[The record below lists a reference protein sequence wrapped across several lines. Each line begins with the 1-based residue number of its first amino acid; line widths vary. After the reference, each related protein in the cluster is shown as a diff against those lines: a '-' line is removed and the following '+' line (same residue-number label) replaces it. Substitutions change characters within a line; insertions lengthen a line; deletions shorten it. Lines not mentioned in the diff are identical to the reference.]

1 MGRLRLRS
9 GQVISIVL
17 GSRFI
22 MPFQQTSIL
31 WRPVIAVAMV
41 QGAITL
47 MWVVYNLY
55 IPVLLKDLGLH
66 PSLGLALL
74 AIEGLLGA
82 VIEPFAGTMN
92 DRTLREVG
100 VEFPIVLS
108 GAVVSAGLFLVLP
121 WVALWGLSAGLIKG
135 LFLFLVLLWAVA
147 MAVFRAPLTSL
158 LGRYASNV
166 QLPQAAS
173 VMMLAGAIAQIFSS
187 PSQKGL
193 LMAVGPYWT
202 FGVSGVLMAVAIA
215 GLYLSGPMQSIT
227 KAAPKRPS
235 QGMDLRRVGML
246 VFLGLA
252 IALGSTMMRKL
263 LLPQPT
269 AELGLSVFMAGNL
282 LAMFPAGWV
291 ATQVGNVRCLLT
303 ALLSVIPCV
312 FVMLSPLLMPLWSVA
327 WFMLGIA
334 MAFVFSTVIPIAI
347 AQATPNRTGLALG
360 VYFGGV
366 SIAGVFINLLT
377 LAIGPLPSNW
387 VAQLCIAAFGGAIGC
402 VWWLY
407 PRPWERV
414 RG

>member
-1 MGRLRLRS
+1 
-9 GQVISIVL
+9 
-17 GSRFI
+17 

-55 IPVLLKDLGLH
+55 IPLLLKELGLN
-66 PSLGLALL
+66 PALGLALL

-92 DRTLREVG
+92 DRTLRAVG
-100 VEFPIVLS
+100 VEFPILLG
-108 GAVVSAGLFLVLP
+108 GALVSAGLFLVLP
-121 WVALWGLSAGLIKG
+121 WVALWGLSAELVKG
-135 LFLFLVLLWAVA
+135 LFLFLVLLWSVA
-147 MAVFRAPLTSL
+147 MAMFRAPLTSL

-215 GLYLSGPMQSIT
+215 GLYVSGPMQSIT
-227 KAAPKRPS
+227 KAAPNRPS
-235 QGMDLRRVGML
+235 QGMDLRRVGVL

-252 IALGSTMMRKL
+252 IALGSSMMRKL

-269 AELGLSVFMAGNL
+269 TEFGLSVFMAGNL

-291 ATQVGNVRCLLT
+291 ATQVGNVRCLLA
-303 ALLSVIPCV
+303 ALLT
-312 FVMLSPLLMPLWSVA
+312 VMLCVVGMVSPLSMLWPIA
-327 WFMLGIA
+327 WFVLGVA
-334 MAFVFSTVIPIAI
+334 MAFVFSTVVPIAI

-366 SIAGVFINLLT
+366 AIAGVFINLLT
-377 LAIGPLPSNW
+377 LAIGPLLSSL
-387 VAQLCIAAFGGAIGC
+387 VAQLCIAAFAGAIGC

-414 RG
+414 KG